1 MSTRVLSAMTIVVLL
16 AALFSGCSDDSSE
29 LQRVVCEVQAVNAG
43 APLISAYVVDGGDG
57 VIGGPD
63 PDDLYTI
70 DAVMVNFR
78 ARPYSRAVMTIPT
91 DGTYSSYIITGY
103 NLTWS
108 PGPNAPAGLDLTPYN
123 VSNAPLYVQ
132 VPIMDEAVSSVLVV
146 DRSLKEA
153 VATVLGLPWNFDQDF
168 SAIARLQFIGHDS
181 GSSHESVIETGLY
194 VNFTFALSSD

>member
-43 APLISAYVVDGGDG
+43 APLVSAYVVDGGDG

-78 ARPYSRAVMTIPT
+78 ARPYSRTVMTIPT

-132 VPIMDEAVSSVLVV
+132 VPIMDEAVSRCWWST
-146 DRSLKEA
+146 A
-153 VATVLGLPWNFDQDF
+153 P
-168 SAIARLQFIGHDS
+168 
-181 GSSHESVIETGLY
+181 
-194 VNFTFALSSD
+194 